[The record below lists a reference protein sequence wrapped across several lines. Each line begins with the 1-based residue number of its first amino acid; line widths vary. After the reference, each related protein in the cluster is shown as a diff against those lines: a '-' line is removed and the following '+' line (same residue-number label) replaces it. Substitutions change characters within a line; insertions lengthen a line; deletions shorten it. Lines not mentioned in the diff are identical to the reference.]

1 MFISSIKLS
10 LVYSPAAEVMYL
22 WRLFTHLLRS
32 SWSWES
38 QESLCLAILSTKLL
52 SVCSFAAEVL
62 QAASTVCE
70 KTTLFLQS
78 SQ

>member
-22 WRLFTHLLRS
+22 WRLFTHLLRR

-38 QESLCLAILSTKLL
+38 QESLCLAILSTKL
-52 SVCSFAAEVL
+52 SVVHSFTTETS
-62 QAASTVCE
+62 QTDSNVCQRR
-70 KTTLFLQS
+70 TLFV
-78 SQ
+78 